1 MLAANSKIEK
11 TIYRLSRSLVA
22 VMARGSQ
29 VASAPRN
36 QNPWYSRS
44 GQAGLLVWLA
54 RPWNGN
60 AHQRNFYFHFG
71 NVTRD
76 LPGGSVSV
84 RRDLW
89 SVCFPWKPA
98 GCTSAER

>member
-11 TIYRLSRSLVA
+11 TVYRLSKSLVA

-54 RPWNGN
+54 RP
-60 AHQRNFYFHFG
+60 
-71 NVTRD
+71 
-76 LPGGSVSV
+76 
-84 RRDLW
+84 
-89 SVCFPWKPA
+89 
-98 GCTSAER
+98 